1 MDGDMIM
8 NKMCDKLDTLFKQ
21 YNVRTDISFI
31 AQVQTLISKHNCNYD
46 KIMLLYNKRIYNG

>member
-1 MDGDMIM
+1 M